1 MSEQKMLYCLIAFIL
16 GWLVSKYM
24 GDGFRVGGVGD
35 NICLSGKCSYGPLC
49 SNLRDCDKNS
59 SYCICPDENK
69 THCDP
74 KGKGKCPPITCS
86 NSNDCKLDTSKGQ
99 PPPQGGDSAPSSSND
114 SSPPSSPV
122 SESKS
127 NSKTNCENIS
137 CGGKKFGSG
146 TNNKGIDVSGK
157 SVCPWNVCPKGAPYV
172 NLKGGGCA
180 KNPHDFPDCCNSKK
194 CNADVDYNIPGYC
207 GYNWKYYRRYCKRGQ
222 DCFNWFTGDQAGN
235 KPPHGRGPQRKCYVP
250 DPHTDDGFCPDYC
263 NDPDEGIRP
272 H

>member
-1 MSEQKMLYCLIAFIL
+1 MYCIIAFIL
-16 GWLVSKYM
+16 GWLLSKYM
-24 GDGFRVGGVGD
+24 GDGFSVGGPTEPGNCEKSCTGLKFKAGSPHPNEDVCSWASKSCPKEAPYISANTFG
-35 NICLSGKCSYGPLC
+35 CGKASDSWP
-49 SNLRDCDKNS
+49 NHDCCNVTTECK
-59 SYCICPDENK
+59 
-69 THCDP
+69 
-74 KGKGKCPPITCS
+74 IT
-86 NSNDCKLDTSKGQ
+86 KAKQ
-99 PPPQGGDSAPSSSND
+99 SSSND

-146 TNNKGIDVSGK
+146 TNNNGIDVSGK
-157 SVCPWNVCPKGAPYV
+157 SVCPWNVCPNEAPYV

-250 DPHTDDGFCPDYC
+250 DPDKDDGYCPDYC
-263 NDPDEGIRP
+263 YDPDKGIRP